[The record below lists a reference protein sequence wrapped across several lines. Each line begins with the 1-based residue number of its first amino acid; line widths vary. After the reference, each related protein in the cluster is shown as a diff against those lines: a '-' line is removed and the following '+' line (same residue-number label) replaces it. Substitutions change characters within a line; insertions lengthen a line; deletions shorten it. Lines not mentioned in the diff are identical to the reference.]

1 MPRPAPATQTR
12 AATPAPPATQ
22 AEGGIRFSAL
32 NFALLAAG
40 LVSIVVGFVLLA
52 QASTVAA
59 PLLLVLGFVVL
70 IPLGII
76 A

>member
-1 MPRPAPATQTR
+1 MPRPTPTTQTR
-12 AATPAPPATQ
+12 AASPAPAAPAS
-22 AEGGIRFSAL
+22 EGGVRLSTV
-32 NFALLAAG
+32 NYALLAAG
-40 LVSIVVGFVLLA
+40 LASIVVGFVLLSG
-52 QASTVAA
+52 ASTVAA